1 MTEAAMN
8 DALRD
13 GLHKKFKLTTTV
25 STSNMHLFNKDG
37 VICKYDTPTQILEEF
52 FHVRLD
58 GYTRRRAALIRTCES
73 EMCRLDNKMRFILG
87 VVKGDIKVRRGGV

>member
-37 VICKYDTPTQILEEF
+37 VIC
-52 FHVRLD
+52 
-58 GYTRRRAALIRTCES
+58 
-73 EMCRLDNKMRFILG
+73 
-87 VVKGDIKVRRGGV
+87 